1 MLKRLVFIL
10 CLGPFLMA
18 AQNVQDTGI
27 VFKPVYTKKE
37 FKKESHDLKA
47 YDKVVK
53 EFRKSNAGTNIDL
66 KNASLETLRET
77 MKKEYDELNTRI
89 TARAKKFNPSSAKTA
104 TDTTAQSD
112 LPKAYNPTIK
122 NQIPR
127 VDKNA
132 LLEGKSE
139 TSILLLYSR
148 ILNRENKVIRQL
160 ANMDV
165 ITEATPTSS
174 YEEIL
179 RNAGEF
185 RKYMKEEISLL
196 AKEKGKKQE

>member
-1 MLKRLVFIL
+1 
-10 CLGPFLMA
+10 MA

-89 TARAKKFNPSSAKTA
+89 TARAKN
-104 TDTTAQSD
+104 
-112 LPKAYNPTIK
+112 L
-122 NQIPR
+122 
-127 VDKNA
+127 
-132 LLEGKSE
+132 
-139 TSILLLYSR
+139 ILLPLKLQQIQLLSR
-148 ILNRENKVIRQL
+148 TCPRPIIPPSKTRFLV
-160 ANMDV
+160 
-165 ITEATPTSS
+165 
-174 YEEIL
+174 
-179 RNAGEF
+179 
-185 RKYMKEEISLL
+185 
-196 AKEKGKKQE
+196 